1 MREIKNYLN
10 NRSINEMALL
20 LTGLWGYGKTFY
32 TMEVVNAE
40 QERASISKIYYI
52 TLNGITSLNSIDE
65 QVIAQKLK
73 IDSKAGKV
81 AAGVL
86 KAATRMLIRNNGQA
100 DAKAGDFSDLN
111 WNDVITFKNALFV
124 VDDLERCPLEIEKVL
139 GYIHSNYLQGRENS
153 NRVIYI
159 CNEEEISEVQ
169 KAVYKAVKEKYIG
182 WTVAFRPN
190 FGDAAKAIFSEY
202 ADLKGKVDIDAIISW
217 CEELEAYNLRTFRFY
232 LNTLSVI
239 EQFLPED
246 GYSRAIFNYSML
258 VVSIHYKAGV
268 IESGVQMRDLP
279 DYLHPVKAKEHP
291 ADVVMGEA
299 DPSTTEKIRLLYNN
313 PRITHEGTPLPFT
326 VSQQLLDLVTSLT
339 YLPEKFREHTL
350 KLERN
355 YANRFM
361 TENIRAA
368 RKLYQF
374 DFLKTD
380 EYREIRDRLLK
391 GVEENTMDV
400 IDLIAVMKLLRS
412 LSAKGEEFTGIS
424 PQYYQDLEN
433 LIVADD
439 YSFFLLE
446 GDQRGAEYD
455 FFTNVCDLVHDNG
468 HPLYIKFRC
477 FFEMHQKIEDYLSGT
492 KHDFSAT
499 LILDLDG
506 LWSDKITEYLREFDE
521 QALRRL
527 LDTHKD
533 NHTFWVNLD
542 RYFNH
547 LDLSEYCDADKEPI
561 YEHGK
566 VIEEYAKSMV
576 LVSELSE
583 KMLYTRL
590 SNCRRGVKFQ

>member
-20 LTGLWGYGKTFY
+20 LTGLWGFGKTFY

-40 QERASISKIYYI
+40 QERADISKIYYV

-86 KAATRMLIRNNGQA
+86 KAATRLLIRNNGQA

-111 WNDVITFKNALFV
+111 WNDVITFKNSLFV
-124 VDDLERCPLEIEKVL
+124 IDDLERCPLEIEKVL
-139 GYIHSNYLQGRENS
+139 GYIHSNYLQGRESS

-159 CNEEEISEVQ
+159 CNEEEIAEDQ
-169 KAVYKAVKEKYIG
+169 KATYKTVKEKYIG

-190 FGDAAKAIFSEY
+190 FGDAAIAIFSEY
-202 ADLKGKVDIDAIISW
+202 ADLQGKVDIDAIISW

-239 EQFLPED
+239 KQFLPED

-258 VVSIHYKAGV
+258 VVSIHYKAGT

-279 DYLHPVKAKEHP
+279 DFLHPVKAKEHP
-291 ADVVMGEA
+291 ADVVLGEA
-299 DPSTTEKIRLLYNN
+299 DPATTDKIRRLYNN
-313 PRITHEGTPLPFT
+313 PRITHEGTPLTFT

-339 YLPEKFREHTL
+339 YLPENFRKHTL
-350 KLERN
+350 NLERN

-361 TENIRAA
+361 TENIRDA

-374 DFLKTD
+374 DSLRTA
-380 EYREIRDRLLK
+380 EYREIRDNLLK

-412 LSAKGEEFTGIS
+412 LSTKGEEFTGIS
-424 PQYYQDLEN
+424 AEKYQALEQK
-433 LIVADD
+433 IGADD
-439 YSFFLLE
+439 YRFFLPE

-455 FFTNVCDLVHDNG
+455 FVNNVCDLVHDDLN
-468 HPLYIKFRC
+468 PLYNKFRC
-477 FFEMHQKIEDYLSGT
+477 FFEMHQDIEDNLSGFR
-492 KHDFSAT
+492 HDFSAS
-499 LILDLDG
+499 LILNPEG
-506 LWSDKITEYLREFDE
+506 LWSDKITTYLGGFDE
-521 QALRRL
+521 QSLRLL
-527 LDTHKD
+527 LDTHKE

-542 RYFNH
+542 RYFDR
-547 LDLSEYCDADKEPI
+547 LDLSEHCDADKEPI
-561 YEHGK
+561 FEHGK
-566 VIEEYAKSMV
+566 TIEEYTKQMA
-576 LVSELSE
+576 LEAELSE
-583 KMLYTRL
+583 KMLFTRL
-590 SNCRRGVKFQ
+590 SNCRKGVTFQ